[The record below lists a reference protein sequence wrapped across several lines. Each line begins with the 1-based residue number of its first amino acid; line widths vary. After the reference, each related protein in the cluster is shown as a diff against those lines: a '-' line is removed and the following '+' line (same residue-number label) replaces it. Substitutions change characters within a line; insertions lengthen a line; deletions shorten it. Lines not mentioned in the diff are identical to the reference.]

1 MLTKKQEEKLLYLL
15 DEKIREA
22 DVYFREE
29 EDTTDEEIDNYI
41 SGLKMAKDI
50 IKEHEYLYD

>member
-1 MLTKKQEEKLLYLL
+1 MLTKKQEKRLLYLL

-29 EDTTDEEIDNYI
+29 EDATDEEIDNYI
-41 SGLKMAKDI
+41 NGLEMAKII

>member
-29 EDTTDEEIDNYI
+29 EDVTDKEIDGYI
-41 SGLKMAKDI
+41 NGLEMAKTI
-50 IKEHEYLYD
+50 IQEHDYMY

>member
-22 DVYFREE
+22 KEYFIDD
-29 EDTTDEEIDNYI
+29 EDITEKEIDGYI
-41 SGLKMAKDI
+41 NGLEMAKEI
-50 IKEHEYLYD
+50 IREHEYNF

>member
-1 MLTKKQEEKLLYLL
+1 MLTKKQEKRLLYLL

-29 EDTTDEEIDNYI
+29 EDVTDKEIDNYI
-41 SGLKMAKDI
+41 NGLEMAKDI

>member
-29 EDTTDEEIDNYI
+29 EDVTDEEIDNYI
-41 SGLKMAKDI
+41 NGLEMAKTI

>member
-22 DVYFREE
+22 DVYFRED
-29 EDTTDEEIDNYI
+29 EDISEKEVNGYI
-41 SGLKMAKDI
+41 NGLKMAKTI
-50 IKEHEYLYD
+50 IQEHDY